1 MLSPESGRMER
12 AQRGRES
19 MGSENNESIIH
30 GWRCITT
37 NQQLLL
43 LLLQKMKK
51 LAAYQ
56 LGITGANERIQSTS
70 IADSFPGS

>member
-43 LLLQKMKK
+43 LQKKMKK